1 MVCQKFSLYEENLK
15 FKLVMKAKNTSTSNF
30 SKISMRKIK
39 SKDKENSV
47 SQIQSS
53 TEAIQDLQ
61 MPSGINGQQQKLLR
75 IMQPVIEQSLTI
87 LRKVKASDV
96 FDVKPTLKMVSL
108 ITSVMR
114 GFKENKTI
122 GQIQELARTGGKSM
136 DKTEGLISLLKVTLD
151 TKF

>member
-1 MVCQKFSLYEENLK
+1 
-15 FKLVMKAKNTSTSNF
+15 MKKKTTPTSNT
-30 SKISMRKIK
+30 SKISMRNIK
-39 SKDKENSV
+39 SRDKENSG
-47 SQIQSS
+47 SFPQMLSS
-53 TEAIQDLQ
+53 SEAIQDLN
-61 MPSGINGQQQKLLR
+61 MPSGLNKQDQKLLR

-122 GQIQELARTGGKSM
+122 GQIQELVNGVGSSKG
-136 DKTEGLISLLKVTLD
+136 KTEGLISLLKVTLD
-151 TKF
+151 TTF